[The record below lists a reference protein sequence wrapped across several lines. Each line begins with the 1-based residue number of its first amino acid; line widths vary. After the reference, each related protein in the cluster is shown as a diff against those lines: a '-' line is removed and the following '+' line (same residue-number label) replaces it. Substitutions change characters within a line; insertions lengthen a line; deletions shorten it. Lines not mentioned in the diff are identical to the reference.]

1 MAKVQ
6 VEKRRPPA
14 EGGAVTRSREP
25 SADRKKAIE
34 IAMDMFKDMYGPA
47 IKKLERM

>member
-1 MAKVQ
+1 MAKQ
-6 VEKRRPPA
+6 QAEMRRPPTV
-14 EGGAVTRSREP
+14 GAAAIRSHELD
-25 SADRKKAIE
+25 SDRKKAIE